1 MEKAYVENVAS
12 IYVHAYNKVASP
24 AIAFSSGGDFMSN
37 REMAIQLTDYAHFLE
52 TRGASLYRVKAYR
65 KAAETL
71 LGLPR
76 PIEDLYE
83 TDGRKGIQKLPSIGS
98 HLSYTIEG
106 LIRTGEFQ
114 TLDGEE
120 EAFGLSRCLGCG

>member
-1 MEKAYVENVAS
+1 
-12 IYVHAYNKVASP
+12 
-24 AIAFSSGGDFMSN
+24 MSN

-83 TDGRKGIQKLPSIGS
+83 TDGRKGIQRLPSIGS